1 MKGLAIGNSENIR
14 KVHNSFERPAPFLI
28 QKEKRAAKEGDDVFH
43 FISYVL
49 RNMACFAPFFRFYC
63 NYYNVLP
70 NFSAVS
76 KNCELCTKT

>member
-43 FISYVL
+43 FISYV
-49 RNMACFAPFFRFYC
+49 PFQGKLY
-63 NYYNVLP
+63 
-70 NFSAVS
+70 
-76 KNCELCTKT
+76 ELDGL